1 MFTLTV
7 LGSGS
12 AGNAALVTTDRCRLL
27 LDGGLSARQLVTRL
41 GTLGLQPDA
50 LDGIL
55 LTHEH
60 GDHAGGLEVLC
71 RRWPE
76 VPLFCTRL
84 TGDALRHAAGP
95 ESALA
100 RHAHWRYFGG
110 GKEFTVGDLTVASFP
125 VPHDA
130 AEPVGFVLHQGATAA
145 LGFLT
150 DLGHATK
157 LVIERV
163 REATTLLLEANH
175 DEALLAADTKRPW
188 SVKQRITSRHGHLSN
203 AAAAEV
209 VARLLEAGGGRLR
222 RTVLGHLSRDCNRP
236 DLAIAA
242 VRARAEGAELECVC
256 AAQGEVGP
264 AFTIEEVA
272 ATAIAEFPK
281 AKPPRERER
290 EESARGGF
298 DQLDLFAA

>member
-12 AGNAALVTTDRCRLL
+12 AGNAALVATDGCRLL
-27 LDGGLSARQLVTRL
+27 LDGGLSAKQLTNRL

-71 RRWPE
+71 RRWPT
-76 VPLFCTRL
+76 VPLYCTRL
-84 TGDALRHAAGP
+84 TGDALRHSAGP

-110 GKEFTVGDLTVASFP
+110 GKEFVIGDLTVSSFP

-130 AEPVGFVLHQGATAA
+130 AEPVGFVFHHGAAA

-163 REATTLLLEANH
+163 KEATTLLIEANH
-175 DEALLAADTKRPW
+175 DEALLSADTKRPW

-203 AAAAEV
+203 TAAAEV

-222 RTVLGHLSRDCNRP
+222 RTVLGHLSQDCNRP
-236 DLAIAA
+236 DLAIGA
-242 VRARAEGAELECVC
+242 VRARTGGTDLECFC
-256 AAQGEVGP
+256 AAQKEVGQ
-264 AFTIEEVA
+264 AFTIEAARVPAVPGIEG
-272 ATAIAEFPK
+272 ATAASP
-281 AKPPRERER
+281 
-290 EESARGGF
+290 
-298 DQLDLFAA
+298 QLDLFAA

>member
-12 AGNAALVTTDRCRLL
+12 AGNSALVSTDGCRLL
-27 LDGGLSARQLVTRL
+27 MDGGLSAKQLVSRL
-41 GTLGLQPDA
+41 AAVGLQPDA

-71 RRWPE
+71 RRWPT
-76 VPLFCTRL
+76 VPIYCTRL
-84 TGDALRHAAGP
+84 TGDALRHAAGA

-110 GKEFTVGDLTVASFP
+110 GKEFTVGDLTISSFP

-130 AEPVGFVLHQGATAA
+130 AEPVGFVLHHGAAA

-163 REATTLLLEANH
+163 REATTLLIEANH
-175 DEALLAADTKRPW
+175 DEALLSADTKRPW

-203 AAAAEV
+203 TAAGEV

-222 RTVLGHLSRDCNRP
+222 RTVLGHLSRDCNHP
-236 DLAIAA
+236 DLAIGA
-242 VRARAEGAELECVC
+242 VRARTGGASLECVC

-264 AFTIEEVA
+264 AFAIEAPRLVAVTAVVREEVA
-272 ATAIAEFPK
+272 VSP
-281 AKPPRERER
+281 
-290 EESARGGF
+290 
-298 DQLDLFAA
+298 QLDLFAA

>member
-12 AGNAALVTTDRCRLL
+12 AGNAALVSTDGCRLL
-27 LDGGLSARQLVTRL
+27 LDGGLSAKQLVSRL
-41 GTLGLQPDA
+41 EALGIQPDA

-60 GDHAGGLEVLC
+60 GDHARGLDVLC
-71 RRWPE
+71 KRWPTL
-76 VPLFCTRL
+76 PIYCTRL
-84 TGDALRHAAGP
+84 TGDALRHAAGT

-110 GKEFTVGDLTVASFP
+110 GKEFTIGDLTVSTFP

-130 AEPVGFVLHQGATAA
+130 AEPVGFVLNHGAAA

-163 REATTLLLEANH
+163 KEATTLLIEANH
-175 DEALLAADTKRPW
+175 DEALLSACTKRPW

-203 AAAAEV
+203 DAAAEV
-209 VARLLEAGGGRLR
+209 VGRLLEAGGGRLR
-222 RTVLGHLSRDCNRP
+222 RTVLGHLSQDCNSP
-236 DLAIAA
+236 GLAIGA
-242 VRARAEGAELECVC
+242 VMARADGADLECVC
-256 AAQGEVGP
+256 AAQKEIGP
-264 AFTIEEVA
+264 AFTIEAARVTVA
-272 ATAIAEFPK
+272 SVV
-281 AKPPRERER
+281 R
-290 EESARGGF
+290 EEAAPCP
-298 DQLDLFAA
+298 QLELFAA